1 MQEAKCDEIKLEALK
16 WDMKTNGVSPAIR
29 ASNFQWSGFHL
40 FLSLRHSW
48 DLQGPGHCPRP
59 SHYQHYPHHCSSL
72 PPPLTHSLH
81 CCLTKFTEVILLEV
95 TLFVLPT
102 EVWMTEIY
110 TGCGGPEKIRFLIW
124 GSLNYLSDCVFV
136 HIINLHPFHNNTWLF
151 DISTG

>member
-1 MQEAKCDEIKLEALK
+1 MRWNKIGGIE
-16 WDMKTNGVSPAIR
+16 MKTDRVSPAIR

-40 FLSLRHSW
+40 FLSPSQLRS
-48 DLQGPGHCPRP
+48 PGSRALSAPVTLSALSP
-59 SHYQHYPHHCSSL
+59 PLFL
-72 PPPLTHSLH
+72 PPPLTHSMH

-110 TGCGGPEKIRFLIW
+110 TGCGGPEKIHSLIW
-124 GSLNYLSDCVFV
+124 GSLNYLSDCVFI
-136 HIINLHPFHNNTWLF
+136 HIINLHPFHNYTWSY